1 MGVACQT
8 PASVTGAF
16 VFELQADGQEE
27 GQYPFE
33 KRLSIAKQVIVG
45 RFIVEIDGD
54 GAVLPRFCRVCMA
67 ALPNLSPPD
76 HQVS

>member
-1 MGVACQT
+1 
-8 PASVTGAF
+8 VTGAF

-27 GQYPFE
+27 GQHPFE

-54 GAVLPRFCRVCMA
+54 GAVLPRLYGCFTRFVTPRSSG
-67 ALPNLSPPD
+67 L
-76 HQVS
+76 VSC